1 MSAKQGTARLFTVDE
16 ANALLPEIRSEVE
29 EMLRI
34 FRDIRA
40 EIEAA
45 ARGATPSSVPDVPRR
60 LEERGIA
67 PRLFGEVRAVI
78 DRIHERG
85 CLVNGPEAGL
95 IDFPCLL
102 GNEIVFLCWKF
113 DEPAVAHWHR
123 IPDGFAGRR
132 PLLDLTEEAATVH

>member
-1 MSAKQGTARLFTVDE
+1 MSGSDGSAKLFTVDE

-34 FRDIRA
+34 FRAIRA

-45 ARGATPSSVPDVPRR
+45 AQGQPPTGAPDLPRR

-67 PRLFGEVRAVI
+67 PRLFREARAII
-78 DRIHERG
+78 DRIHSRG

-95 IDFPCLL
+95 VDFPCLL
-102 GNEIVFLCWKF
+102 GSEIVFLCWKF
-113 DEPAVAHWHR
+113 GEPLVAHWHR
-123 IPDGFAGRR
+123 IPEGFAGRR
-132 PLLDLTEEAATVH
+132 PLLDPTDGAPTVH